1 MISIG
6 LVEMGSRKGRL
17 RLAEW
22 ATPHASNFKFQI
34 SNFKSQISNFK
45 FQISNLKSQIK
56 QSRPAGHVVEP
67 NEATTAACRN

>member
-6 LVEMGSRKGRL
+6 LVEMGSREGRL

-22 ATPHASNFKFQI
+22 ATPHA
-34 SNFKSQISNFK
+34 SNFK